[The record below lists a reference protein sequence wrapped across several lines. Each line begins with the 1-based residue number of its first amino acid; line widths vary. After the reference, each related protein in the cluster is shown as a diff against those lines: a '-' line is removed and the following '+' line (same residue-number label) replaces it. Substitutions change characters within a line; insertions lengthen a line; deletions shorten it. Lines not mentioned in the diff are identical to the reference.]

1 MTHYNARYKTGDTVR
16 LLSGGPPMTVQH
28 EESHYASTLPHP
40 VKDPIP
46 CIWFDQEGHCH
57 QRVFAADVV
66 GP

>member
-1 MTHYNARYKTGDTVR
+1 
-16 LLSGGPPMTVQH
+16 MTVQH